1 MAELLPK
8 VSRERQRSSRASL
21 ELWLIIMF
29 VVVLLLSGVGGWWL
43 FATWTAQDV
52 MRFIVQSILI
62 AIGAMLPVS
71 IYAFFMR
78 TRHAV
83 IWREFEQNLLRLGM
97 KPGHYRERFDAV
109 YGPGASDVDT
119 AIIPFEGILM
129 TLVLFVGWWL
139 VFYPPPA
146 DQASSQPFIRFS
158 QSLLA
163 FGFLGTY
170 TNTLRLF
177 YRRFVTDDLKTKVL
191 VTVVIRVLI
200 MVTIVWTITQVEWLF
215 DLLNKGDIGAVL
227 IFFIGMYPDLG
238 IVLIEGLVRRVV
250 RTGYRT
256 QYPLSR
262 IQELTRLDSERL
274 SEEGIDN
281 IQHLATADIVN
292 LLLKTRLPPER
303 IVDWIDQ
310 ALLQFHLLPTKNDA
324 KKEAKQTSTS
334 SDENKTVSSSSQEE
348 ANEPSGGESDM
359 QEQINKLEQL
369 RASVEELQGLDT
381 QDPVHA
387 FLATGIR
394 TATDLLYCFD
404 RLGTDRRAALRKA
417 VGWMLPAKEL
427 DFLVAA
433 LREDP
438 NIVHIRHWRE
448 NEHLVIAE
456 TTDRMLLRANELM
469 EEAARAKVAGTQ
481 ERAMDLYLQAADAYE
496 KVKWEHNAAH
506 VRLSA
511 MMGHGRAML
520 ALKKYQGASNDFNAV
535 VDADPEGGLEARLER
550 TRLLIASWDDPKIAY
565 DAKGYQGEDLDVL
578 LRHPA
583 YQNAEV
589 WRMYYRTL
597 QGTIDARSMRESLTE
612 ALQAAGTNEEKAE
625 LLRLRARHLSPK
637 DAELDY
643 KHALDLVPG
652 DPQTYQ
658 LLIDFYVEQGDSE
671 AAARMLKAWI
681 QHLQKVDVDHRSRW
695 IGKAYDKLG
704 TVYMNAGDYQAA
716 AEAFDVARKMPFDLT
731 SDFQPHL
738 SDDRLIAC
746 YEKLQDHD
754 KLVALFR
761 ETKAHTRAAAVLRR
775 MGDFAGARRQLDKE
789 AAYITSY
796 DGDLDY
802 LKNRQLEYHFELA
815 VVEACTGHPEQATA
829 NLIRILE
836 LEYWKGEHDWGQ
848 AKDHLARQES
858 AISRMESE
866 VASCEGAGEWV
877 RQSRKQW
884 EQVCERLYQGDNE
897 WASTGDLSAAIQLW
911 QTQLERSR
919 PVQATDPW
927 HAFAVSQCE
936 ARLANASNLV
946 ASKLR
951 RYIESVDRVDDHTVC
966 VDLGNDWQ
974 SLQTHIESWLLVSG
988 IELEAPIL
996 QFDRGQDRT
1005 YWQITFQSYY
1015 KGEDQVDQ
1023 GYLAADHLIELLAP
1037 FAGDRTGGET

>member
-1 MAELLPK
+1 MTEFLAK
-8 VSRERQRSSRASL
+8 ASRDRQHTSRVSP

-29 VVVLLLSGVGGWWL
+29 TVILLLSGLGGWWL
-43 FATWTAQDV
+43 FASWTAQDV

-71 IYAFFMR
+71 IYVFFMR
-78 TRHAV
+78 MRHAV

-119 AIIPFEGILM
+119 ATIPFESILM

-146 DQASSQPFIRFS
+146 DQDGSQSFIRFS
-158 QSLLA
+158 QSLLT

-170 TNTLRLF
+170 TNTLRVF

-200 MVTIVWTITQVEWLF
+200 MVAVVWTITQVEWLF
-215 DLLNKGDIGAVL
+215 GLLRKGHIGAVL
-227 IFFIGMYPDLG
+227 VFFVGMYPDLG
-238 IVLIEGLVRRVV
+238 VVLIEGLVRHVV
-250 RTGYRT
+250 RSGYKTR
-256 QYPLSR
+256 YPLSR

-281 IQHLATADIVN
+281 VQHLATADIVD

-324 KKEAKQTSTS
+324 NKEAKQTSTS
-334 SDENKTVSSSSQEE
+334 SDEDKTVSPLSQEE
-348 ANEPSGGESDM
+348 ANESSGGEPDV
-359 QEQINKLEQL
+359 QEQMNKLEQL

-381 QDPVHA
+381 QDPVQA

-417 VGWMLPAKEL
+417 VGWMLPDREL
-427 DFLVAA
+427 DFLVAG

-456 TTDRMLLRANELM
+456 TADRMLLRANELM

-481 ERAMDLYLQAADAYE
+481 DRAMGLYLQAADVYE
-496 KVKWEHNAAH
+496 KVKWEHNAAQ

-520 ALKKYQGASNDFNAV
+520 ALKKHQEASNDFDAV

-550 TRLLIASWDDPKIAY
+550 TQLLIASWDNPAIDY
-565 DAKGYQGEDLDVL
+565 DAKGYQGEDVEVL

-583 YQNAEV
+583 YQSAEV
-589 WRMYYRTL
+589 WRMYYRML

-612 ALQAAGTNEEKAE
+612 ALQAARTSEEKAE
-625 LLRLRARHLSPK
+625 LLRLRARHLSPE
-637 DAELDY
+637 DAKLDY

-652 DPQTYQ
+652 DPETYQ
-658 LLIDFYVEQGDSE
+658 LLADFYVEQGDSE
-671 AAARMLKAWI
+671 AAARTLKAWI
-681 QHLQKVDVDHRSRW
+681 QHLQKADVDHRSRW

-704 TVYMNAGDYQAA
+704 TVCMNAGDYQAA

-731 SDFQPHL
+731 SDFQPDL
-738 SDDRLIAC
+738 SDSRLIAC

-754 KLVALFR
+754 KLVARFQ

-775 MGDFAGARRQLDKE
+775 MGDFAGARRQLEKE
-789 AAYITSY
+789 AGCITSY
-796 DGDLDY
+796 DGDLDD
-802 LKNRQLEYHFELA
+802 LNGRQREYHFELA
-815 VVEACTGHPEQATA
+815 LVEACTGQPEQATA
-829 NLIRILE
+829 NLIRVLE
-836 LEYWKGEHDWGQ
+836 LDYWKGEHDWGQ

-858 AISRMESE
+858 AISRTESE
-866 VASCEGAGEWV
+866 VASCEGASEWV
-877 RQSRKQW
+877 QQSRKRW
-884 EQVCERLYQGDNE
+884 EQVCEGLYQGDDR
-897 WASTGDLSAAIQLW
+897 WASSGDLNAAIRLW
-911 QTQLERSR
+911 ETQLRQSR
-919 PVQATDPW
+919 ADQATDPW

-936 ARLANASNLV
+936 ARLEHMKDSIASE
-946 ASKLR
+946 LR
-951 RYIESVDRVDDHTVC
+951 RYVERVGRVDDYTVF
-966 VDLGNDWQ
+966 VDLRSDWWNLP
-974 SLQTHIESWLLVSG
+974 SYIENWILLTG
-988 IELEAPIL
+988 IELEAPIVR
-996 QFDRGQDRT
+996 FDGGDDQT
-1005 YWQITFQSYY
+1005 HWQIAFEPREQE
-1015 KGEDQVDQ
+1015 GDQVDKS
-1023 GYLAADHLIELLAP
+1023 YLAVDHLTELLSP
-1037 FAGDRTGGET
+1037 FARDAAGGEA